1 MLERARIS
9 NILLATGDISYAEKT
24 RNHRPIKLT
33 GQHNCRGSSY
43 GLFNLEDNRDYIKA
57 PTVQHMNG
65 LQFQAT
71 ATAACTV
78 LHLASLLSSPSISS
92 DHEKLST

>member
-1 MLERARIS
+1 MCIS

-43 GLFNLEDNRDYIKA
+43 TVLFNPEDNRDYIKA

-65 LQFQAT
+65 LQFKSKLQQ
-71 ATAACTV
+71 
-78 LHLASLLSSPSISS
+78 LPLALFFTWPLSSPSISS
-92 DHEKLST
+92 DLEK